1 MAVFQQSVKK
11 YGIAIDLGTTTI
23 AAVLV
28 DCSDGAVI
36 ASDGGLNP
44 QRQFGL
50 DVISRLEYALG
61 SPGQLKELQELIN
74 LELER
79 ICAGLLTTGGVDA
92 SAVSQV
98 AVAGNPAMGHL
109 LLGLPVETIARPP
122 YRPKDTGAHR
132 LMTTGL
138 GWNLVLPLYLFPSPG
153 GFVGGDMVAF
163 LYGLGLMEVGC
174 SILEPALF
182 LDLGTNGEIAL
193 LVNGKLYATSAAAG
207 PAFEAGNLSCG
218 MAALP
223 GAIAS
228 VSMDGPK
235 LLLKTVADRPAA
247 GICGSG
253 VLDLVALL
261 LTEGLMDFTGGL
273 SDPASVASPLGNR
286 LHEINGERHFVLY
299 RDARKLIS
307 LSQNDIRQVQLAKG
321 AVRAGMEVLF
331 ARGGVTA
338 AEVAATVITG
348 SFGASLSLQSLE
360 SVGVLTGNMV
370 ENAMF
375 VKEGALAGAVRSLS
389 SPVASVETLAGS
401 LKIIPL
407 SGTPLFEKHFMNCVD
422 F

>member
-1 MAVFQQSVKK
+1 MLSAKK

-28 DCSDGAVI
+28 DSSTGVAV
-36 ASDGGLNP
+36 AAQGGLNP

-50 DVISRLEYALG
+50 DVISRLDYAMG
-61 SPGQLKELQELIN
+61 SPGQLHELQQLIN
-74 LELER
+74 RELER
-79 ICAGLLTTGGVDA
+79 ICTGLLAAAGVVA
-92 SAVSQV
+92 SAVGQV

-109 LLGLPVETIARPP
+109 LLGLPVATIAKPP

-132 LMTTGL
+132 LLTTAL
-138 GWNLVLPLYLFPSPG
+138 GWQLELPLFLFPSPG
-153 GFVGGDMVAF
+153 GFVGGDTVAF
-163 LYGLGLMEVGC
+163 LYGLGLMEPGY
-174 SILEPALF
+174 SMPEPAIF
-182 LDLGTNGEIAL
+182 LDLGTNGEITL
-193 LVNGKLYATSAAAG
+193 LAKGKLYATSAAAG
-207 PAFEAGNLSCG
+207 PAFEAGNLACG

-228 VSMDGPK
+228 VALDGAK

-253 VLDLVALL
+253 VLDTVVLL
-261 LTEGLMDFTGGL
+261 LAEGLMDSTGGL
-273 SDPASVASPLGNR
+273 CDPAAVSSPLGNR
-286 LHEINGERHFVLY
+286 LQEIGGERHFVLY
-299 RDARKLIS
+299 RDARKLVS
-307 LSQNDIRQVQLAKG
+307 LSQTDIRQVQLAKG

-331 ARGGVTA
+331 ARGGITA

-348 SFGASLSLQSLE
+348 SFGASLSLGSLK
-360 SVGVLTGNMV
+360 SVGVLTENMI

-375 VKEGALAGAVRSLS
+375 VKEGALAGAIRSLF

-407 SGTPLFEKHFMNCVD
+407 SGTPLFEKAFMAQIN
-422 F
+422 FPSNR